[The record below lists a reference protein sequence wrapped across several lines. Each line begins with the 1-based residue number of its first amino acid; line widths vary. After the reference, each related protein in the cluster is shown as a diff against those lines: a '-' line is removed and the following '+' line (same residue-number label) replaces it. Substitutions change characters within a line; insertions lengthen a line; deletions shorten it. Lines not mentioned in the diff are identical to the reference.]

1 MRFLKG
7 AKQQMS
13 QSISALPVKA
23 KVKDTS
29 TTYYGVPIIWEIG
42 DKNHAGYPANSVTLV
57 AANILKLACFDAK
70 ESGNSDNNRRNYGNN
85 RYSLSNLRQWL
96 NKAGS
101 PWYQAQHGAD
111 AAPTNANVWSN
122 YNEYDD
128 EAGFLTGFSAQ
139 MLAAILNTTLT
150 VAKASVDGGGSET
163 VTDRVFLL
171 SKAEVGLGA
180 ENGVSEGSTL
190 AMFSDNASRQCRPTA
205 QAVSNSEYKTSSLS
219 ASQPWWY
226 WLRSPYASYSN
237 YVRYVISDGTLI
249 DGIHFAYYGHIGVR
263 PALNLSSSIL
273 VSDSP
278 DSDGAYTIVWNQA
291 PTTPPSITV
300 PDEVRS
306 GKAAEISW
314 AASVDPEGGAI
325 TYELERSINSGA
337 WTNIYTGSATSYDDT
352 GVGTSANTVQWRVRA
367 KDVNGAYS
375 GYTSSTVK
383 TVVHNVDPTI
393 SGSDTDLGTVTSPPS
408 MAYTVNDQD
417 TDDELTVVE
426 SLDGNEIRT
435 IEDAVRNQT
444 YTFALTEA
452 QFAALSSGQ
461 HTMQVKVTDTLGNSA
476 TRTTT
481 FTRSVTGIEYIV
493 GPIETDAAAEKILVS
508 LQYYAA
514 AEDVVVSVCNNAFD
528 DSPTWELATIG
539 LKHIFSNSTKTAEK
553 WGVGVKV
560 QISKST
566 GYDTI
571 SSRPVSGSYV

>member
-70 ESGNSDNNRRNYGNN
+70 ESGNSDSGRRNYGNN

-205 QAVSNSEYKTSSLS
+205 QAVSNSEYTNSSLS

-226 WLRSPYASYSN
+226 WLRSYASNSDD
-237 YVRYVISDGTLI
+237 VRRVNSDGALATYY
-249 DGIHFAYYGHIGVR
+249 AYIGRNGVR

-325 TYELERSINSGA
+325 TYELERSINSGV

-375 GYTSSTVK
+375 GYTSSAVK

-393 SGSDTDLGTVTSPPS
+393 SGTDTDLGTVTSPPS

-452 QFAALSSGQ
+452 QFAALSNGQ

-539 LKHIFSNSTKTAEK
+539 LKHIFSNATKTAEK

-571 SSRPVSGSYV
+571 SSRLVSGSYV

>member
-70 ESGNSDNNRRNYGNN
+70 ESGNSNSDRRRYGNN

-111 AAPTNANVWSN
+111 AAPTNAYVWSN

-205 QAVSNSEYKTSSLS
+205 QAVANSEYTSGSLS

-226 WLRSPYASYSN
+226 WLRSPYASVSDS
-237 YVRYVISDGTLI
+237 VRLVYSDGTLYSYS
-249 DGIHFAYYGHIGVR
+249 AYNGSNGVR

-306 GKAAEISW
+306 GKTAEISW

-337 WTNIYTGSATSYDDT
+337 WTNVYTGSATSYDDT

-375 GYTSSTVK
+375 GYTSSAVK

-393 SGSDTDLGTVTSPPS
+393 SGTDTDLGTVTTPPS

-444 YTFALTEA
+444 YTFSLTEA
-452 QFAALSSGQ
+452 QFAALSNGQ

-528 DSPTWELATIG
+528 DNPTWELATIG
-539 LKHIFSNSTKTAEK
+539 LKHIFSNATKTAEK

>member
-1 MRFLKG
+1 
-7 AKQQMS
+7 MS

-70 ESGNSDNNRRNYGNN
+70 ESGNSDSSRRNYGNN

-150 VAKASVDGGGSET
+150 VAKASVDGSGSET
-163 VTDRVFLL
+163 VTDKVFLL

-205 QAVSNSEYKTSSLS
+205 QAVSNSEYTNSSLS

-226 WLRSPYASYSN
+226 WLRSPLASSSRSVCS
-237 YVRYVISDGTLI
+237 VRSDGALNHCYAN
-249 DGIHFAYYGHIGVR
+249 DGDGGFR

-306 GKAAEISW
+306 GKTAEISW

-417 TDDELTVVE
+417 TEDALTVVE

-539 LKHIFSNSTKTAEK
+539 LKHIFSNATKTAEK

>member
-1 MRFLKG
+1 M
-7 AKQQMS
+7 
-13 QSISALPVKA
+13 KA
-23 KVKDTS
+23 KLKTIKRGQTFYGAGIQWLVLGHTNSSQGLPIVTHIVSTGIVERRAFDEKNRNDLGVSTLLTYLNGEFLERLEDAFGEGAVAEQFIDLTSNDGLKDYGNVKTKVGLLTEEEYRQHRDILPPLGDEGWWWLATPYS
-29 TTYYGVPIIWEIG
+29 TER
-42 DKNHAGYPANSVTLV
+42 AGYP
-57 AANILKLACFDAK
+57 
-70 ESGNSDNNRRNYGNN
+70 
-85 RYSLSNLRQWL
+85 SL
-96 NKAGS
+96 
-101 PWYQAQHGAD
+101 
-111 AAPTNANVWSN
+111 
-122 YNEYDD
+122 
-128 EAGFLTGFSAQ
+128 
-139 MLAAILNTTLT
+139 
-150 VAKASVDGGGSET
+150 
-163 VTDRVFLL
+163 
-171 SKAEVGLGA
+171 
-180 ENGVSEGSTL
+180 
-190 AMFSDNASRQCRPTA
+190 
-205 QAVSNSEYKTSSLS
+205 
-219 ASQPWWY
+219 
-226 WLRSPYASYSN
+226 
-237 YVRYVISDGTLI
+237 VRYVYSDGAL
-249 DGIHFAYYGHIGVR
+249 GSSYAYYGICGVR

-306 GKAAEISW
+306 GKTAEISW

-337 WTNIYTGSATSYDDT
+337 WTNVYTGSATSYDDT

-393 SGSDTDLGTVTSPPS
+393 SGTDTDLGTVTSPPS

-452 QFAALSSGQ
+452 QFAALSNGQ

-528 DSPTWELATIG
+528 DNPTWELATIG

>member
-1 MRFLKG
+1 
-7 AKQQMS
+7 MS

-23 KVKDTS
+23 KVKDTG

-70 ESGNSDNNRRNYGNN
+70 ESGNSDSSRRNYGNN

-150 VAKASVDGGGSET
+150 VAKVSVDGGGSET

-205 QAVSNSEYKTSSLS
+205 QAVSNSEYTNSSLS

-226 WLRSPYASYSN
+226 WLRSPSASYSDN
-237 YVRYVISDGTLI
+237 VRYVGSDGALLSSI
-249 DGIHFAYYGHIGVR
+249 YACGGYNGVR

-306 GKAAEISW
+306 GKTAEISW

-337 WTNIYTGSATSYDDT
+337 WTNIYTGSSTSYDDT

-452 QFAALSSGQ
+452 QFAALSNGQ

-528 DSPTWELATIG
+528 DNPTWELATIG
-539 LKHIFSNSTKTAEK
+539 LKHIFSNATKTAEK
-553 WGVGVKV
+553 WGIGVKV

>member
-70 ESGNSDNNRRNYGNN
+70 ESGNSDSSRRNYGNN

-150 VAKASVDGGGSET
+150 VAKAGVDGGGSET
-163 VTDRVFLL
+163 VTDKVFLL

-205 QAVSNSEYKTSSLS
+205 QAVANSEYTSGSLS

-226 WLRSPYASYSN
+226 WLRSPYASISYS
-237 YVRYVISDGTLI
+237 VRSVSSDGTLI
-249 DGIHFAYYGHIGVR
+249 YSLDACSGSSGVR

-306 GKAAEISW
+306 GKTAEISW

-393 SGSDTDLGTVTSPPS
+393 SGTDTDLGAVTSPPS

-452 QFAALSSGQ
+452 QFAALSNGQ

-539 LKHIFSNSTKTAEK
+539 LKHIFSNATKTAEK

>member
-1 MRFLKG
+1 
-7 AKQQMS
+7 MS

-29 TTYYGVPIIWEIG
+29 TTYYGIPIIWEIG
-42 DKNHAGYPANSVTLV
+42 DKNHSGYPANSVTLV

-70 ESGNSDNNRRNYGNN
+70 ESGNSDSNRRNYGNN

-163 VTDRVFLL
+163 VTDKVFLL

-205 QAVSNSEYKTSSLS
+205 QAVSNSEYTSSSLS

-226 WLRSPYASYSN
+226 YLRSPSASYS
-237 YVRYVISDGTLI
+237 YSVRYVYSGGSLVYI
-249 DGIHFAYYGHIGVR
+249 YYASGGDIGVR

-306 GKAAEISW
+306 GKTAEISW

-393 SGSDTDLGTVTSPPS
+393 SGTDTDLGTVTTPPS
-408 MAYTVNDQD
+408 MAYTVDDQD

-452 QFAALSSGQ
+452 QFAALSNGQ

-528 DSPTWELATIG
+528 DNPTWELATIG
-539 LKHIFSNSTKTAEK
+539 LKHIFSNATKTAEK

>member
-1 MRFLKG
+1 
-7 AKQQMS
+7 MS
-13 QSISALPVKA
+13 QSISALPVRA

-29 TTYYGVPIIWEIG
+29 TTYYGIPIIWEIG
-42 DKNHAGYPANSVTLV
+42 DKNHAGYPANSVSLV
-57 AANILKLACFDAK
+57 AANILKLACFDAM
-70 ESGNSDNNRRNYGNN
+70 ESGNSDSNRRRYGNN

-163 VTDRVFLL
+163 VTDKVFLL

-226 WLRSPYASYSN
+226 YLRSPRASDSH
-237 YVRYVISDGTLI
+237 YVRDVISDGTLI
-249 DGIHFAYYGHIGVR
+249 TYGGRACYGDGGVR

-306 GKAAEISW
+306 GKTAEISW

-337 WTNIYTGSATSYDDT
+337 WTNVYTGSATSYDDT

-375 GYTSSTVK
+375 GYTSSAVK

-435 IEDAVRNQT
+435 IEDAARNQT

-452 QFAALSSGQ
+452 QFAALSNGQ

-528 DSPTWELATIG
+528 DNPTWELATIG
-539 LKHIFSNSTKTAEK
+539 LKHIFSNATKTAEK

>member
-1 MRFLKG
+1 
-7 AKQQMS
+7 MS

-70 ESGNSDNNRRNYGNN
+70 ESGNSNSDRRRYGNN

-205 QAVSNSEYKTSSLS
+205 QAVANSEYTSGSLS

-226 WLRSPYASYSN
+226 WLRSPSASNSYGVRVVYSGGALTG
-237 YVRYVISDGTLI
+237 DGH
-249 DGIHFAYYGHIGVR
+249 GAYNGGSGVR

-306 GKAAEISW
+306 GKTAEISW

-337 WTNIYTGSATSYDDT
+337 WTNVYTGSATSYDDT

-375 GYTSSTVK
+375 GYTSSAVK

-393 SGSDTDLGTVTSPPS
+393 SGTDTDLGTVTTPPS

-452 QFAALSSGQ
+452 QFAALPNGQ

-528 DSPTWELATIG
+528 DNPTWELATIG